1 MRGKLLTWVVAVGC
15 LSATPL
21 AGRISSYHDFAQV
34 GDGGGIRT
42 VFLVSNDGTTAAMV
56 NIRFL
61 KPDGTSFKLTID
73 GEMDSSFTVTV
84 PAGGMIKLETAGTTD
99 PVQRGW
105 ARLISTQP
113 VGAQALFEI
122 RSQGQLVTQAA
133 VESSGAIRSS
143 TVFVDQGAGSSSGIA
158 IANLSESGPI
168 RVRLT
173 LRDESGNTVG
183 SLDLI
188 LSALGQEAKFI
199 SELFEDVGTIRGTL
213 SIQASGRITIVAL
226 QQTGL
231 VIGTLPPVI

>member
-1 MRGKLLTWVVAVGC
+1 MRVKLLTWMVALGC
-15 LSATPL
+15 LPASL
-21 AGRISSYHDFAQV
+21 YAGQSSSFHDFAQV

-42 VFLVSNDGTTAAMV
+42 VFLVSNDGTTDAVA

-61 KPDGTSFKLTID
+61 KPDGSSFKLTID

-84 PAGGMIKLETAGTTD
+84 PAGGMVKLETAGTTD

-105 ARLISTQP
+105 ARLVSNQP

-122 RSQGQLVTQAA
+122 RSSGELVTQAA

-143 TVFVDQGAGSSSGIA
+143 TVFVDQKEGSSSGVA

-188 LSALGQEAKFI
+188 LSALSQEAKFI
-199 SELFEDVGTIRGTL
+199 SELFEDVGAIQGTL

-231 VIGTLPPVI
+231 VIGTLAPII